1 MSCDWCGHTD
11 GDHLES
17 VETGG
22 PDRCFADDCECEVAS
37 ENLRAV
43 RA

>member
-17 VETGG
+17 IVQGD
-22 PDRCFADDCECEVAS
+22 PKRCFADGCECEVAR
-37 ENLRAV
+37 EGLYLV
-43 RA
+43 RE